1 VLRAFAS
8 NAAPSPLMSA
18 LVNCGPPLIL
28 AQGKPSSEDRE
39 TMNKPERGAILRP
52 NLHAEDFYSWA
63 METARA
69 VREGRLG
76 EVDWDAVAEELE
88 DMARSEKRELTNRLT
103 VLLTHLLKWRHQ
115 PGRRTRSW
123 TLTILEQRRRV
134 QDIRDDNPGL
144 KSVEAAILASAYR
157 VAVLRAARQTDAELA
172 IFPPTCP
179 WGWTEILDEHFLPT
193 EVA

>member
-1 VLRAFAS
+1 LPAPTG
-8 NAAPSPLMSA
+8 NAAPLPLTGA
-18 LVNCGPPLIL
+18 LVNCDPPLIL
-28 AQGKPSSEDRE
+28 AKGEPSSEDRK

-134 QDIRDDNPGL
+134 QDVREENPGL
-144 KSVEAAILASAYR
+144 KTVEAAILASAYR
-157 VAVLRAARQTDAELA
+157 VAVPRAARQTGIDLTV
-172 IFPPTCP
+172 FPATCP
-179 WGWTEILDEHFLPT
+179 WGWTEILDEDFLPR
-193 EVA
+193 EEQA